1 MHENDN
7 GGKQSTPKPLKMS
20 VCIVDAPDKIR
31 LLADFTRTE
40 ILQLLC
46 EHPMTEAQLSDELG
60 LTRAAIGYHLKLLMK
75 AQLIYLQRV
84 EPEEHGILQKF
95 YSPVAA
101 FFIVNCDRIPKDVK
115 RFFIQMQIVNLR
127 GIFIAFQLQHR
138 FFGVSPETLEKLALM
153 MLKQLENTGR
163 KYSKEGPVENAET
176 LKVKIYAEALRVLT
190 KQDEWHALFRK
201 SREPKL

>member
-1 MHENDN
+1 
-7 GGKQSTPKPLKMS
+7 
-20 VCIVDAPDKIR
+20 
-31 LLADFTRTE
+31 
-40 ILQLLC
+40 
-46 EHPMTEAQLSDELG
+46 MTEAQLSDELG
-60 LTRAAIGYHLKLLMK
+60 LTRAAVGYHLKLLMK
-75 AQLIYLQRV
+75 AQLIYLERV

-101 FFIVNCDRIPKDVK
+101 FFVVNCDHIPKDVK

-138 FFGVSPETLEKLALM
+138 FFGISPTALEKLALM
-153 MLKQLENTGR
+153 MLKQLENIGR

-190 KQDEWHALFRK
+190 KQDEWHALFREY
-201 SREPKL
+201 REPEL